1 MLTNNYLAQLTRM
14 FCEDVSS
21 EKATKSITGN
31 YTSTWNS
38 IQNKRAKIGT
48 GTTPPKV
55 TDYKMESEIDASKYQ
70 ASISNIKVT
79 NFDNEGSTQCINVT
93 VTNISREPLT
103 VSEIGLENWGGT
115 YEYNEDQHR
124 LLIAREVFDTPITIP
139 PGGGTGFQLKTLLT
153 SLFQRGGAVY
163 AY

>member
-1 MLTNNYLAQLTRM
+1 MLTNNYLAQLTKM

-21 EKATKSITGN
+21 EKATKSITGQ
-31 YTSTWNS
+31 YTSTWQS
-38 IQNKRAKIGT
+38 MQHKRAKIGT

-70 ASISNIKVT
+70 TSVSNIKVT

-93 VTNISREPLT
+93 VTKISREPLT
-103 VSEIGLENWGGT
+103 VSEIGLENWGGGI
-115 YEYNEDQHR
+115 YDSDQSH

-139 PGGGTGFQLKTLLT
+139 PGGVQAFSLK
-153 SLFQRGGAVY
+153 LF
-163 AY
+163 

>member
-21 EKATKSITGN
+21 EKATKSIRGQ
-31 YTSTWNS
+31 YTSTWQS
-38 IQNKRAKIGT
+38 MRNKIAKIGT

-93 VTNISREPLT
+93 VTNISGEPLT
-103 VSEIGLENWGGT
+103 VSEIGLENWSDNYG
-115 YEYNEDQHR
+115 NDQYH
-124 LLIAREVFDTPITIP
+124 LLIAREVFDTPITIS
-139 PGGGTGFQLKTLLT
+139 PGGGTGFQLKTLLA
-153 SLFQRGGAVY
+153 SLLQRGGAVY

>member
-1 MLTNNYLAQLTRM
+1 MFTNNYLAQLTRM

-31 YTSTWNS
+31 YTSTWQS
-38 IQNKRAKIGT
+38 IQNKIAKIGT

-70 ASISNIKVT
+70 ASMSNIKVT

-93 VTNISREPLT
+93 VTNISGEPLT
-103 VSEIGLENWGGT
+103 VSEIGLENWGGGI
-115 YEYNEDQHR
+115 NDNDQSH
-124 LLIAREVFDTPITIP
+124 LLIAREVFDTPITIS
-139 PGGGTGFQLKTLLT
+139 PGGGTVFQLKNLLT

>member
-21 EKATKSITGN
+21 AKATKSITGD
-31 YTSTWNS
+31 YTSTWQS
-38 IQNKRAKIGT
+38 MQNKRAKIGT

-70 ASISNIKVT
+70 TSVSNIKVT

-93 VTNISREPLT
+93 VTNISGEPLT
-103 VSEIGLENWGGT
+103 VSEIGLENWGGSVDS
-115 YEYNEDQHR
+115 ENFH
-124 LLIAREVFDTPITIP
+124 LLLAREVFDTPITIP

-153 SLFQRGGAVY
+153 SLLQRGGAAY

>member
-1 MLTNNYLAQLTRM
+1 MLTNNYLEQLTKM

-21 EKATKSITGN
+21 EKATKSTTGK
-31 YTSTWNS
+31 YTSTWRS

-93 VTNISREPLT
+93 VTNISGEPLT
-103 VSEIGLENWGGT
+103 VSEIGLENWDMDGIN
-115 YEYNEDQHR
+115 YA
-124 LLIAREVFDTPITIP
+124 LLLAREVFDTPITIP
-139 PGGGTGFQLKTLLT
+139 PGGVQAFSLK
-153 SLFQRGGAVY
+153 LF
-163 AY
+163 

>member
-1 MLTNNYLAQLTRM
+1 MLTNNYLAQLTKM

-21 EKATKSITGN
+21 EKATKSTTGK
-31 YTSTWNS
+31 YTSTWS
-38 IQNKRAKIGT
+38 SMQNKGAKIGT

-55 TDYKMESEIDASKYQ
+55 TDYKIENEIDASKYQ

-93 VTNISREPLT
+93 VTNISGEPLT
-103 VSEIGLENWGGT
+103 VSEIGLENWGGSVDS
-115 YEYNEDQHR
+115 ENFH

-139 PGGGTGFQLKTLLT
+139 TGGVQAFSLK
-153 SLFQRGGAVY
+153 LF
-163 AY
+163 

>member
-31 YTSTWNS
+31 YTSTWQS
-38 IQNKRAKIGT
+38 IHNKRAKIGT

-70 ASISNIKVT
+70 ASMSNIQVT

-93 VTNISREPLT
+93 VTNISGEPLT
-103 VSEIGLENWGGT
+103 VSEIGLENWGGGI
-115 YEYNEDQHR
+115 YDSDQSH

-139 PGGGTGFQLKTLLT
+139 PGKTKSFVLK
-153 SLFQRGGAVY
+153 LF
-163 AY
+163 

>member
-1 MLTNNYLAQLTRM
+1 MLTNNYLAQLTKM

-21 EKATKSITGN
+21 EKATKSTTGK
-31 YTSTWNS
+31 YTSTWS
-38 IQNKRAKIGT
+38 SMQNKGAKIGT

-55 TDYKMESEIDASKYQ
+55 TDYKIENEIDASKYQ

-93 VTNISREPLT
+93 VTNISGEPLT
-103 VSEIGLENWGGT
+103 VSEIGLENWGSSV
-115 YEYNEDQHR
+115 NNDNFH

-139 PGGGTGFQLKTLLT
+139 TGGVQAFSLK
-153 SLFQRGGAVY
+153 LF
-163 AY
+163 

>member
-21 EKATKSITGN
+21 EKATKSITGK
-31 YTSTWNS
+31 YTSTWQS

-55 TDYKMESEIDASKYQ
+55 TDYKIESEIDASKYQ
-70 ASISNIKVT
+70 ASMSNIKVT

-93 VTNISREPLT
+93 VTNISGEPLT
-103 VSEIGLENWGGT
+103 VSEIGLENWGSGG
-115 YEYNEDQHR
+115 YDDDQHR
-124 LLIAREVFDTPITIP
+124 LLIAREVFDTPITIS
-139 PGGGTGFQLKTLLT
+139 PGGVQAFSLK
-153 SLFQRGGAVY
+153 LF
-163 AY
+163 

>member
-1 MLTNNYLAQLTRM
+1 MLTNNYLAQLTKM

-21 EKATKSITGN
+21 EKATKTITGN
-31 YTSTWNS
+31 YTSTWQS

-70 ASISNIKVT
+70 ASMSNIKVT

-93 VTNISREPLT
+93 VTNISGEPLT
-103 VSEIGLENWGGT
+103 VSEIGLENWGGSAGS
-115 YEYNEDQHR
+115 EKFH
-124 LLIAREVFDTPITIP
+124 LLIAREVFDTPITIS
-139 PGGGTGFQLKTLLT
+139 PGGVQAFSLK
-153 SLFQRGGAVY
+153 LF
-163 AY
+163 

>member
-21 EKATKSITGN
+21 EKATKSITGD
-31 YTSTWNS
+31 YTSTWVS
-38 IQNKRAKIGT
+38 IQNKGVKIGT

-70 ASISNIKVT
+70 TSISNIKVT
-79 NFDNEGSTQCINVT
+79 NFDNEGSTQCINVI
-93 VTNISREPLT
+93 VTNISGEPLT
-103 VSEIGLENWGGT
+103 VSEIGLENWGSS
-115 YEYNEDQHR
+115 NIDQYH
-124 LLIAREVFDTPITIP
+124 LLIAREVFDTPITIS
-139 PGGGTGFQLKTLLT
+139 PGGGTGFQLKTLLI
-153 SLFQRGGAVY
+153 SLSQRGGAVY